1 LHPWIDQLHEDS
13 AVLPPGATA
22 LKLGVA
28 LAIGLLIGFER
39 QWSHKDFGVRTFS
52 LTALLGGMTAMMP
65 QPVLI
70 VGMVGVV
77 MLTVLLN
84 VRDILATQ
92 TVEGTTSA
100 ALLVTFVLGALS
112 GEGHIFTAT
121 ASAIIA
127 TWLLSLKPQFRA
139 LAVDVRPEEIRSA
152 LLLGLFGFVIW
163 PLLPN
168 RYIDPWELLQPREA
182 WVTVL
187 VVASLGF
194 ANYFLLRVYGTR
206 GVGLTAVLGG
216 LVNSTAAATE
226 LASTLPSAGLM
237 SQTVVAVL
245 LTSLAMFLR
254 NLLLLAI
261 FAWEAVPY
269 AIVPLVA
276 MTAVAGYFVWR
287 RHRPSD
293 EERAIDLKLSSPISL
308 GKVLSFGGLFL
319 LIQVLGTAAARWMGN
334 SGLLVVSAVGG
345 MVSSA
350 STTAAAANLVAHGK
364 TTALEAGTATVIT
377 SIVSTVMNLPIL
389 KRQAAAKPVFN
400 EIVLATVLQVAV
412 GVAAMVAQAW
422 ISMHWHRGMPG

>member
-1 LHPWIDQLHEDS
+1 MHPWIDQLHSDS
-13 AVLPPGATA
+13 VALPPGTTA

-52 LTALLGGMTAMMP
+52 LTALLGGLTAMMP
-65 QPVLI
+65 QPVLV
-70 VGMVGVV
+70 VGMAGVV
-77 MLTVLLN
+77 MLTILLN
-84 VRDILATQ
+84 VRDILATKS
-92 TVEGTTSA
+92 VEGTTSA

-121 ASAIIA
+121 ASGIVAA
-127 TWLLSLKPQFRA
+127 WLLSLKPQFRA
-139 LAVDVRPEEIRSA
+139 LAGDVRPEEIRSA

-168 RYIDPWELLQPREA
+168 RYVDPWELLQPREA

-194 ANYFLLRVYGTR
+194 VNYFLLRVYGTK

-226 LASTLPSAGLM
+226 LASTLPAAGLL

-261 FAWEAVPY
+261 FAREAVLY
-269 AIVPLVA
+269 ALAPLVA
-276 MTAVAGYFVWR
+276 MTLVAGYFVSR
-287 RHRPSD
+287 RHRPND
-293 EERAIDLKLSSPISL
+293 EERSIELKLSSPISL
-308 GKVLSFGGLFL
+308 GKVMSFGGLFL
-319 LIQVLGTAAARWMGN
+319 LIQVFGTAAARWMGN

-364 TTALEAGTATVIT
+364 TSPVEAGMATVIT

-389 KRQAAAKPVFN
+389 RRQPAARPVYG
-400 EIVLATVLQVAV
+400 EIVVATVLQVVA
-412 GVAAMVAQAW
+412 GVAAMVAQSWLSA
-422 ISMHWHRGMPG
+422 HWHRIG